1 MSQDVITQRSDEGCR
16 FRSWVMQQPVGCDD
30 HLATLAAALTA
41 LEPDIR
47 VLTTKVRAALDTAL
61 DSDLMGSGEFE
72 HAWEST
78 GAASLHDAVM
88 ELSELFYDSFED
100 FSPHP

>member
-1 MSQDVITQRSDEGCR
+1 MSQDVIMRRRDEQHR
-16 FRSWVMQQPVGCDD
+16 FRSWVMEQPVGCDD
-30 HLATLAAALTA
+30 HLAALAAALSA

-47 VLTTKVRAALDTAL
+47 VLTIRVRTALETVL
-61 DSDLMGSGEFE
+61 DSDLIGSGEFE

-78 GAASLHDAVM
+78 GAASLYDAVM

-100 FSPHP
+100 FSPHS